1 MAQPGRTVRGRRSRP
16 ARAAGLTVCRPRH
29 RAVSILR
36 FPGPSSS
43 SLSRVTT
50 TGDDPGVGGA
60 AREGVSDRVEEA
72 AAPEMVLEEQRDAS
86 VHSSQAKIEIV
97 SYSM

>member
-1 MAQPGRTVRGRRSRP
+1 MHCPGGGIVHGGHADRQHS
-16 ARAAGLTVCRPRH
+16 GLCE
-29 RAVSILR
+29 L
-36 FPGPSSS
+36 S